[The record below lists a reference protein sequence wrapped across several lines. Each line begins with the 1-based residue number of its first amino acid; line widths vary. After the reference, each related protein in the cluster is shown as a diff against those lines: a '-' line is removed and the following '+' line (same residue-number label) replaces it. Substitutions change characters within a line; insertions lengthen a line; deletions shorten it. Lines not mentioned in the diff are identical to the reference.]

1 MITYFLVV
9 LLDLETNLGKN
20 FFGIEYF
27 QAFHYFYR
35 ESLFIF
41 YVFRQQ
47 VYMSNFVALWKVLV
61 KQLFFY

>member
-9 LLDLETNLGKN
+9 LLDLETNQ
-20 FFGIEYF
+20 IEYF

-35 ESLFIF
+35 ENLFIF

-47 VYMSNFVALWKVLV
+47 VYMSNFVAL
-61 KQLFFY
+61 

>member
-20 FFGIEYF
+20 SFGIEYF

-35 ESLFIF
+35 ENLFIF

-47 VYMSNFVALWKVLV
+47 VYMSNFVTS
-61 KQLFFY
+61 